1 MLAFQV
7 LMPQVFRR
15 TTPMMAILTVELY
28 GKVYCWT
35 KRKILA
41 SSFIELLVYP
51 NQRTLGLLNILTT
64 RSYTFIQQDSLTTKL
79 AFINVVQQLII
90 GGFSASLLD
99 VKHLFN
105 KILLFINGPRS
116 RKNQHDKNSQSKVS
130 FLFGFSHNLILLNNN
145 FLNHMC
151 ALLEQLLFSCTD
163 ERSIG
168 TLAS

>member
-41 SSFIELLVYP
+41 SSFIELLVHP

-64 RSYTFIQQDSLTTKL
+64 RSYTFIQQDSLAAKL
-79 AFINVVQQLII
+79 ASINVVRQLVI
-90 GGFSASLLD
+90 GVFWPHFWTLYIYLTRFFCLLMD
-99 VKHLFN
+99 QHQGG
-105 KILLFINGPRS
+105 INMT
-116 RKNQHDKNSQSKVS
+116 K
-130 FLFGFSHNLILLNNN
+130 
-145 FLNHMC
+145 
-151 ALLEQLLFSCTD
+151 
-163 ERSIG
+163 
-168 TLAS
+168 TLKGKCHPYLGLAITSSSSTTY